1 MRIFTAILLCLF
13 CLRVE
18 VQGQEPFSQD
28 LFSIA
33 NCQIPSGYAFK
44 LAPGVWTII
53 PGGLTNNT
61 GSNYYSFTTNF
72 ITTNLYLTTITTN
85 LYSYPSYTTN
95 LYSYTT
101 NIISGGTNIF
111 YSTNYNSYTTN
122 YYTYP
127 TYTTNFYYIDSTN
140 GQPASAVLTNLS
152 LYDATGLTN
161 LPFAETFT
169 GTNISF
175 VPTVNP
181 DGSTNFSVT
190 VTNLSGVSGV
200 VTTTTASNIVSGYG
214 GTLFQGTN
222 TFLTQLTTK
231 NGSGLT
237 NLNLTA
243 NVQAGE
249 VNLTG
254 GGTGP
259 YTVTFGTAF
268 SSYYYTFTGVGF
280 NGSSFVTVRVQTKYA
295 GSCVFYISPAMTGNF
310 DWTATLW
317 TQ

>member
-33 NCQIPSGYAFK
+33 NCQIPSGYAVK

-72 ITTNLYLTTITTN
+72 
-85 LYSYPSYTTN
+85 YTTN
-95 LYSYTT
+95 LYSFTT
-101 NIISGGTNIF
+101 NLISGGSNYF
-111 YSTNYNSYTTN
+111 YTSN
-122 YYTYP
+122 YYTIV
-127 TYTTNFYYIDSTN
+127 TN
-140 GQPASAVLTNLS
+140 PLSAMLTNLS
-152 LYDATGLTN
+152 NSNGFGLTN
-161 LPFAETFT
+161 LPFAKTFT
-169 GTNISF
+169 GTNMSF

-181 DGSTNFSVT
+181 DGSTNFAVT
-190 VTNLSGVSGV
+190 VTNLNGVSGV
-200 VTTTTASNIVSGYG
+200 TTTTTASNIVSNYG
-214 GTLFQGTN
+214 GTLFQKTN

-237 NLNLTA
+237 NLITA
-243 NVQAGE
+243 VQAGD

-268 SSYYYTFTGVGF
+268 PSYNYTFTGVGF